1 MGVSEILG
9 KKVNRVKNRRHVG
22 HVELI
27 LQSCPSENGAAA
39 LAMVLSYYGRPAA
52 LRDLTGQTIASAADL
67 VSAARSRG
75 IYAQGYQMSFPE
87 LCQAPLPLIAHW
99 KFRSFVV
106 VTGLRGGRVC
116 VNSPEEGCLILS
128 RKEFEAGF
136 TGVAVCFAVGDEPE
150 RQQPDRPVRELLS
163 GEPIVPVLLASAQ
176 LFITAGYAALSV
188 LLRSVAA
195 RLSASQT
202 GGGILCVE
210 LGLVLL
216 LQGAAAAFQI
226 WLFRRCRT
234 LRQTGAIH
242 ECQRHLDQESASFFR
257 RTGLFRLEEAVSG
270 CMERPAALA
279 RIAVCGAQLTGGGL
293 CLAVMAVQDPAAAAA
308 AALVSVGFGGVCL
321 LRRERLYSDGKL
333 RSREVFLT
341 EELTQRDLSA
351 WEDHR
356 LQGEDGACFDAWAG
370 QAGGA
375 FRPAELGR
383 QREFWYIAAAVELLL
398 VFCVGLL
405 EMIAGWAGT
414 ADLLSSMALA
424 AAAAASLGALPC
436 LLEEQAA
443 ARRFRE
449 SSGQLFHGETESPAS
464 PGVQPAK
471 SLTIQNVS
479 LRPGPDGKTQ
489 ARDLTFTVRR
499 GEILVVTADAEVR
512 AALAA
517 VVSGLERP
525 ARGELYLDSR
535 NAAELSDREVCEN
548 ITLLGGGVP
557 FPRGTVRENIAA
569 GFQNLTDYA
578 VMEAASNALLHESI
592 LLRESGYDTPVETL
606 SSGERLLL
614 EFARAFARG
623 TPFLV
628 CDGLTGIL
636 DPETEDRLIRN
647 LRRRGIGA
655 VLLTEDRTLVHKGDL
670 AIRVEEGRTALR
682 ERAEFVEGE
691 VDCLV

>member
-1 MGVSEILG
+1 M
-9 KKVNRVKNRRHVG
+9 NRVKNRRHTG
-22 HVELI
+22 QVELI

-52 LRDLTGQTIASAADL
+52 MRDLSGRTIASAADL
-67 VSAARSRG
+67 ISAARSRG
-75 IYAQGYQMSFPE
+75 VYAQGYQMSFPE
-87 LCQAPLPLIAHW
+87 LCQAPMPLIAHW

-106 VTGLRGGRVC
+106 VTGLRGGKVC
-116 VNSPEEGCLILS
+116 VNSPEEGYLILS

-136 TGVAVCFAVGDEPE
+136 TGVAVCFAAGDEPE
-150 RQQPDRPVRELLS
+150 RQHSDRPVHELLS
-163 GEPIVPVLLASAQ
+163 GEPAVPVLLAAAQ
-176 LFITAGYAALSV
+176 LFIAAGYAALSV

-195 RLSASQT
+195 RLSAPQT
-202 GGGILCVE
+202 GGSLLCVE

-216 LQGAAAAFQI
+216 LQGAAVTFQI
-226 WLFRRCRT
+226 WLIRRCRT
-234 LRQTGAIH
+234 LHEARNIH
-242 ECQRHLDQESASFFR
+242 EFQRRLDHEGASFFR
-257 RTGLFRLEEAVSG
+257 QTHLLRLEEAASG
-270 CMERPAALA
+270 CVERPSAMA
-279 RIAVCGAQLTGGGL
+279 RSTVCAAQLAGGGL
-293 CLAVMAVQDPAAAAA
+293 CLAVMAVQDLAAAAA
-308 AALVSVGFGGVCL
+308 AALAAAGFCGVCL

-333 RSREVFLT
+333 RSREAFLT
-341 EELTQRDLSA
+341 EELAQRDLSA

-356 LQGEDGACFDAWAG
+356 LRGEDGACFQTWAG
-370 QAGGA
+370 EAGGA
-375 FRPAELGR
+375 FRPAELDR

-398 VFCVGLL
+398 VFCVCLL

-414 ADLLSSMALA
+414 ADLLSCTVLA

-443 ARRFRE
+443 SRRFRE
-449 SSGQLFHGETESPAS
+449 SAGQLFQGEPESAVPS
-464 PGVQPAK
+464 GFGTAK
-471 SLTIQNVS
+471 TLTVQNVS
-479 LRPGPDGKTQ
+479 LRPGPDGKTP

-517 VVSGLERP
+517 MVSSLERP
-525 ARGELYLDSR
+525 ARGELYLDNR
-535 NAAELSDREVCEN
+535 NAADLSDREVCGN

-569 GFQNLTDYA
+569 GFRNLTDYA

-592 LLRESGYDTPVETL
+592 LLRESGYDTPVDTL
-606 SSGERLLL
+606 SAGERLLL

-636 DPETEDRLIRN
+636 DRETEDRLIRN

-655 VLLTEDRTLVHKGDL
+655 VLLTEDRALVHKGDI
-670 AIRVEEGRTALR
+670 AFRVEGGRTALR